1 MQALFLPD
9 GILPATDA
17 VTGGKRVLAY
27 GCGDFS
33 KYCAYVCLGGGAR
46 VLVTEEGAFIR
57 TQPAR
62 LEVIRSGSAP
72 RWEEEG
78 DSIRTAS
85 RRALLDML
93 GLRHS
98 PPRWR
103 IGLERS
109 MDWAINHLFLR
120 L

>member
-9 GILPATDA
+9 GILPATDV

-33 KYCAYVCLGGGAR
+33 KCCAYVCLGGGAR